1 MKDIVAIIPARSG
14 SKGVPNK
21 NIKLLSGVPLI
32 AYSIAV
38 ALKSDLIDRV
48 IVSTDSEEYAQI
60 AKEYGAEVPFMRPA
74 EISGDTATDTQFI
87 DHAIRWFEASE
98 GYVPKFFV
106 HLRPTTPLRD
116 PKVVDNALRSF
127 INNDTFTALRS
138 VNKMSESSY
147 KTFEVVDGKLKCLCN
162 GGFDIENANLARQS
176 FPVTYNA
183 NGYIDVIRSELVQ
196 SRRQVHGN
204 SVQAY
209 ITETTYEVDELNDID
224 FLEYIVA
231 KMPEY
236 LASLFDKRDEN

>member
-1 MKDIVAIIPARSG
+1 MKDIVALIPARSG

-21 NIKLLSGVPLI
+21 NIRLLCGRPLI

-60 AKEYGAEVPFMRPA
+60 ARKYGAEVPFLRPTD
-74 EISGDTATDTQFI
+74 ISGDTATDTQWI
-87 DHAIRWFEASE
+87 NHAIEWFKQSE
-98 GYVPKFFV
+98 GYVPQYFA

-116 PKVVDNALRSF
+116 PKVVDDALRSF
-127 INNDTFTALRS
+127 VDNKEYTALRS
-138 VNKMSESSY
+138 AHKMSESSY
-147 KTFEVVDGKLKCLCN
+147 KTFEIEDGKLKCLCN
-162 GGFDIENANLARQS
+162 GGFDIESANLSRQS

-196 SRRQVHGN
+196 SCRQVHGD

-209 ITETTYEVDELNDID
+209 VTETTYEVDELSDLD
-224 FLEYIVA
+224 FLEHIAA
-231 KMPEY
+231 KMPGY
-236 LASLFDKRDEN
+236 WASLFDRA